1 MASLRFRHRA
11 VSPGALLIALLLVS
25 GSMMSSMTLLQLH
38 RPSASSD
45 AAPTPSSQGGPVQR
59 IKSKKDHSGMILIPA
74 GPFVYGVDQKE
85 VRRIVLGL
93 KTPMAEIYR
102 TELPKT
108 TKNLESFYIGRYEVT
123 NEQYTLF
130 VRETNHRE
138 SRYARYPQ
146 LNGSRQPVVGVGW
159 EDAKAYCSW
168 AGMRL
173 PSEEE
178 WEKAARG
185 TDGRTWPWGN
195 EPDDTRYN
203 GRNRANYAPVN
214 VGSYPSGDSPY
225 GVSDMAGNVWEMTS
239 GTWNDGAKA
248 MRGGSLLNPIADVRV
263 TVRWAASNEDRGA
276 NWLGFRC
283 VMDVGNA
290 RQAAAQ

>member
-1 MASLRFRHRA
+1 M
-11 VSPGALLIALLLVS
+11 SPGVLFAVLLLPP
-25 GSMMSSMTLLQLH
+25 SSLTSSVPLLQMHL
-38 RPSASSD
+38 ASVSSGPA
-45 AAPTPSSQGGPVQR
+45 AAPGPQVQSGAPQR
-59 IKSKKDHSGMILIPA
+59 FKSKKDDGEMILIPG
-74 GPFVYGVDQKE
+74 GPFVYGMDQKQI
-85 VRRIVLGL
+85 RRIVVGL
-93 KTPMAEIYR
+93 KASMAEIYR

-108 TKNLESFYIGRYEVT
+108 TKHLESFYIGKYEIT
-123 NEQYTLF
+123 NEQYAGF
-130 VRETNHRE
+130 VRDTKHRE
-138 SRYARYPQ
+138 SRYARYPHWS
-146 LNGSRQPVVGVGW
+146 GRRQPVVGIGW
-159 EDAKAYCSW
+159 QDAAAYCSW

-203 GRNRANYAPVN
+203 GRKRANYAPVN

-239 GTWNDGAKA
+239 GTWSDDAKA
-248 MRGGSLLNPIADVRV
+248 MRGGSFLNPISDVRV

-283 VMDVGNA
+283 LMEVGNA
-290 RQAAAQ
+290 KQAAVQ